1 MSELKIYPDQEPG
14 HPSVYTDH
22 AALQRELGA
31 VGIRFE
37 RWEANRPL
45 PADASEEEVLAA
57 YRGPV
62 DRLMQEKGFR
72 AVDVIKMV
80 PDHPKKVELRNKFL
94 SEHTHS
100 EDEVRFF
107 VEGQGLFN
115 IHKQGKVYAVR
126 CEQGDLIGVP
136 EGTPHWFDMGPSPR
150 FTAIRLFTNTEGWV
164 AHFTGN
170 DIATRFP
177 SLAAQ

>member
-1 MSELKIYPDQEPG
+1 MSELKVYPDQAPS
-14 HPSVYTDH
+14 HPSVYTEH
-22 AALQRELGA
+22 AAIRRELEA

-37 RWEANRPL
+37 RWEASREL
-45 PADASEEEVLAA
+45 AAGASQEEVLAA
-57 YRGPV
+57 YRDSV
-62 DRLMQEKGFR
+62 DRLMRQQGFR
-72 AVDVIKMV
+72 SVDVISMV

-115 IHKQGKVYAVR
+115 IHKQGRVYAVR
-126 CEQGDLIGVP
+126 CEKGDLIGVP
-136 EGTPHWFDMGPSPR
+136 AGTPHWFDMGPDPS

-164 AHFTGN
+164 AHFTGS
-170 DIATRFP
+170 DIAARFP
-177 SLAAQ
+177 SLAA

>member
-1 MSELKIYPDQEPG
+1 MSELKIYSDHDPG

-22 AALQRELGA
+22 TAIRRELEA

-37 RWEANRPL
+37 QWEASHPL
-45 PADASEEEVLAA
+45 AAGAGPEEVLAA
-57 YRGPV
+57 YRDSV
-62 DRLMQEKGFR
+62 DRLMRQRGFR
-72 AVDVIKMV
+72 SVDVIRMV

-107 VEGQGLFN
+107 VEGRGLFT
-115 IHKQGKVYAVR
+115 IHKQGKVYSVL
-126 CEQGDLIGVP
+126 CEKGDLISVP
-136 EGTPHWFDMGPSPR
+136 EGTPHWFDMGANPL

-164 AHFTGN
+164 AHFTGS
-170 DIATRFP
+170 DIAARFP
-177 SLAAQ
+177 SFPD

>member
-1 MSELKIYPDQEPG
+1 MSELKVYADHEPG
-14 HPSVYTDH
+14 RLRIYTDY
-22 AALQRELGA
+22 ASIQRELAG

-37 RWEANRPL
+37 RWEANQPL
-45 PADASEEEVLAA
+45 KPGASQEEILAA
-57 YRGPV
+57 YRDSV
-62 DRLMQEKGFR
+62 DRLMKEKGFR
-72 AVDVIKMV
+72 SVDVIQME
-80 PDHPKKVELRNKFL
+80 PNHPKKVELRNKFL

-115 IHKQGKVYAVR
+115 IHKQGQVFAVL
-126 CEQGDLIGVP
+126 CEKGDLIGVP
-136 EGTPHWFDMGPSPR
+136 DGTPHWFDMGPRPR
-150 FTAIRLFTNTEGWV
+150 FIAIRLFTNTEGWV

-177 SLAAQ
+177 ELAA

>member
-1 MSELKIYPDQEPG
+1 MSELKVYPDHDSG
-14 HPSVYTDH
+14 HPSVYTEH
-22 AALQRELGA
+22 AAIQRELGA

-45 PADASEEEVLAA
+45 SPDATEADILGA
-57 YRGPV
+57 YRDSV
-62 DRLMQEKGFR
+62 DRLMGEKGFR
-72 AVDVIKMV
+72 SVDVIKMV
-80 PDHPKKVELRNKFL
+80 PDHPKKGELRNKFL

-107 VEGQGLFN
+107 VDGQGLFN
-115 IHKQGKVYAVR
+115 IHRQGKVYAVR
-126 CEQGDLIGVP
+126 CEKGDLIGVP
-136 EGTPHWFDMGPSPR
+136 DGTPHWFDMGPNPR
-150 FTAIRLFTNTEGWV
+150 FIAIRLFTSTEGWV

-177 SLAAQ
+177 YLAA